1 MADIYHTFLDD
12 EQEAEYHFRKAHG
25 ASKCAV
31 CGGEGGKRYTD
42 YVPYGSTRAAYETW
56 DACEACDGLGLE
68 RVNVYTMNSLWG
80 YGGNIL
86 EIATEV
92 EGGAYCRDSVY
103 YSQVD
108 QEALMNILKEFAPK
122 AYAIECMRQGVTP

>member
-31 CGGEGGKRYTD
+31 CGGEGGKQYTD

-56 DACEACDGLGLE
+56 EECEACDGLGYE
-68 RVNVYTMNSLWG
+68 RVTLYTLAGYVPDNEDYPILATDNNWG
-80 YGGNIL
+80 AWGI
-86 EIATEV
+86 E
-92 EGGAYCRDSVY
+92 
-103 YSQVD
+103 VD
-108 QEALMNILKEFAPK
+108 QHVLMGILQRFAPK
-122 AYAIECMRQGVTP
+122 AYAIECKRQGVTP